1 MKAVEKNLT
10 SIYTKI
16 FWCILV
22 VAFLVRVIGIG
33 SLPYGV
39 NQDEAM
45 LAMDAWA
52 LSEYGTD
59 RYGTFMPV
67 HFTAWKY
74 GQMSVLLAYLMVPF
88 IKVLGFSAFAVRL
101 PMAIVSTLG
110 VALMYLIS
118 RKVFS
123 GNGFGGNE
131 VSGEVTAKKM
141 ALAVMALTAV
151 NPWQI
156 MQSRWALDCN
166 LFPHVFLL
174 GFYLLLLGL
183 EKRRYLYLSMVCFG
197 LTFYCYGIA
206 IYTVPVFLFVYAAW
220 CLWKKQLPFRDI
232 LISVVIFVCVA
243 LPEVITMAI
252 NMFGG
257 STIETPFFTMCYFPE
272 SIRSTDILFLNF
284 SVTQLGKNIWALIS
298 KVFLQMP
305 DHLFNAL
312 PAFGPLY
319 HISIPFILVGIVQ
332 FTRNLFREKD
342 VKKQTVDLALWGFLI
357 TGIWAGLI
365 TKEVNVNRIN
375 IIFYPLILLCGYGI
389 WIVLQWFCICLEK
402 KSAEKATGAEPAMDV
417 EQVNVAEATKN
428 VREKCSIAGRVIMF
442 AYGACAVLFCATYVT
457 SFAEQIQTYFNV
469 DFLEITAQADAL
481 EEYDSLYITGN
492 MHWQY
497 NLSMSEILTQYSCK
511 IDALYYQ
518 EKTNETGGRSL
529 LPYSERYHFVN
540 MEKHD
545 FADKD
550 GLYIVEINEVK
561 YLPAGYEVILVNDSF
576 VAVQL

>member
-1 MKAVEKNLT
+1 MKKLGEMQT

-16 FWCILV
+16 FWGILIV
-22 VAFLVRVIGIG
+22 SFLVRVIGIA
-33 SLPYGV
+33 SVPYGV

-52 LSEYGTD
+52 LSKYGTD

-88 IKVLGFSAFAVRL
+88 IRVFGFTTFAVRL

-118 RKVFS
+118 RKLLAEGEFW
-123 GNGFGGNE
+123 GKA
-131 VSGEVTAKKM
+131 VSEEKV
-141 ALAVMALTAV
+141 ALLIMALTAI

-183 EKRRYLYLSMVCFG
+183 EKRRYLYLSMICFG

-220 CLWKKQLPFRDI
+220 CLWKKQLSWKQI
-232 LISVVIFVCVA
+232 LVSVVIFTAVA

-257 STIETPFFTMCYFPE
+257 STVETPFFTMCYFPE
-272 SIRSTDILFLNF
+272 SVRSTDILFLNF
-284 SVTQLGKNIWALIS
+284 SLAQLGRNIMSLICR
-298 KVFLQMP
+298 VFLQTP
-305 DHLFNAL
+305 DNLFNAI

-319 HISIPFILVGIVQ
+319 HISIPFILIGIVQ
-332 FTRNLFREKD
+332 FTKKLFRGRD
-342 VKKQTVDLALWGFLI
+342 VKRQTVDLALWGFLI
-357 TGIWAGLI
+357 TGIWAGII

-375 IIFYPLILLCGYGI
+375 IIFYPLIFLCGYGI
-389 WIVLQWFCICLEK
+389 REVLEWLYVRWKGNRQRVEYTG
-402 KSAEKATGAEPAMDV
+402 KAIMAVYGL
-417 EQVNVAEATKN
+417 
-428 VREKCSIAGRVIMF
+428 CVILF
-442 AYGACAVLFCATYVT
+442 ADSYLT
-457 SFAEQIQTYFNV
+457 SFAEKIQVYFNV

-481 EEYDSLYITGN
+481 ENYDSMYITGN

-497 NLSMSEILTQYSCK
+497 NLSMAEILTQYSCRL
-511 IDALYYQ
+511 DALYYQ
-518 EKTNETGGRSL
+518 EKTNETGGRTL
-529 LPYSERYHFVN
+529 LPYSERYHFTD
-540 MEKHD
+540 MSKQE
-545 FADKD
+545 FTDKD
-550 GLYIVEINEVK
+550 ALYILEVGEVK
-561 YLPAGYEVILVNDSF
+561 YLPEGYEVVLVNDSF
-576 VAVQL
+576 MAVVL